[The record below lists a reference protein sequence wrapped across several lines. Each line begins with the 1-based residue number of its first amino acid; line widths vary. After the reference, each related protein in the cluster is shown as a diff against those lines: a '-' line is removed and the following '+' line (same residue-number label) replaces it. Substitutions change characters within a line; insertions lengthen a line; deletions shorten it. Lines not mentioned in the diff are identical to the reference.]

1 MTIEITIQVP
11 DTLGRQLQLFQDRLP
26 EVLERGLREIMA
38 ERTDSFEDESAIL
51 ALLASQPT
59 PEQVLAL
66 HSTPELQE
74 RISDL
79 VLRSKEGS
87 LVPQEAIELER
98 YLLLEHLVRL
108 AKVHAAKRLAQE
120 A

>member
-1 MTIEITIQVP
+1 MTVEITIQVP
-11 DTLGRQLQLFQDRLP
+11 DTLGEQLQRFQDRLP
-26 EVLERGLREIMA
+26 EVLEQGLREVMA
-38 ERTDSFEDESAIL
+38 DRADAFADESTIL
-51 ALLASQPT
+51 ALLASQPA

-66 HSTPELQE
+66 HPTAELQE

-79 VLRSKEGS
+79 MWRGKEGT
-87 LVPQEAIELER
+87 LLPQEATELER

-108 AKVHAAKRLAQE
+108 AKAHAAKRLAQR